1 MKIYTRTG
9 DTGETSLIGRR
20 ISKDAEILDVLGG
33 LDELNS
39 MLGQVE
45 ASIANLKKGDNEKDR
60 VVRIQNQIF
69 SLSSL
74 IAGGKVDIN
83 IAEVTKELEHD
94 MDEWEKTLD
103 PLTNFILPGG
113 SEAAAIIHSTRT
125 KCRTVERVFV
135 GYTNNSDTRPKDYK
149 EMRTFLNRLSDW
161 LFSLARYINKL
172 QKIEDRIWKSDPD
185 TLSLF

>member
-1 MKIYTRTG
+1 MKIYTKTG
-9 DTGETSLIGRR
+9 DSGETSLIGRR

-45 ASIANLKKGDNEKDR
+45 AVLASLKKGDKEKDR
-60 VVRIQNQIF
+60 VIRIQNQIF

-83 IAEVTKELEHD
+83 ISGVITELEVD
-94 MDEWEKTLD
+94 MDEWDKELS

-113 SEAAAIIHSTRT
+113 TIASGIIHSARS

-149 EMRTFLNRLSDW
+149 EMRVFLNRLSDW
-161 LFSLARYINKL
+161 LFTLARHTNKV
-172 QKIEDRIWKSDPD
+172 QKVEDRIWKSDPD

>member
-1 MKIYTRTG
+1 MKIYTKTG
-9 DTGETSLIGRR
+9 DSGETSLIGRR

-45 ASIANLKKGDNEKDR
+45 SAVAGLKKAEKETAR
-60 VVRIQNQIF
+60 VERIQNQIF

-83 IAEVTKELEHD
+83 IAEVTKELED
-94 MDEWEKTLD
+94 DIDEWDKKLE

-113 SEAAAIIHSTRT
+113 SEAAAVIHAARS
-125 KCRTVERVFV
+125 KCRTVERIFV
-135 GYTNNSDTRPKDYK
+135 GYTNNSDTRPNDYK
-149 EMRTFLNRLSDW
+149 
-161 LFSLARYINKL
+161 
-172 QKIEDRIWKSDPD
+172 
-185 TLSLF
+185 

>member
-1 MKIYTRTG
+1 MKIYTKTG
-9 DTGETSLIGRR
+9 DSGETSLIGRR

-39 MLGQVE
+39 MLGQIE
-45 ASIANLKKGDNEKDR
+45 ASISHIKKTDKEKER

-83 IAEVTKELEHD
+83 VVEITKELEVD
-94 MDEWEKTLD
+94 IDEWDKSLQ

-113 SEAAAIIHSTRT
+113 SEASAIIHATRS
-125 KCRTVERVFV
+125 KCRTVERIFV

-149 EMRTFLNRLSDW
+149 EMRVFLNRLSDW
-161 LFSLARYINKL
+161 LFTLARYSNKL

-185 TLSLF
+185 TISLF